1 MIFFNARVKE
11 GSAGVVYYA
20 DAGVDYYA
28 KNFVM
33 DQVQAIRKKFLHV
46 VSVSGGKDSA
56 ASLLLAID
64 RFGREN
70 VRAIFCDT
78 GNEHELTYEYLQYM
92 EQATGVVIVTLKADF
107 SEQIAR
113 KRMFISRDVRHKR
126 GPDGR
131 KLRWSNKAKRRA
143 LDVLQ
148 PTGIPFLDLCMWKGR
163 FPSRKAQFCTEE
175 LKRNMA
181 VAYQLDLTDQGYT
194 VISWQGVRRDESF
207 ARKNARS
214 YEPVGGGLHIYRP
227 IATWTAEQVFAF
239 CKSRGLRP
247 NPLYLMDMDRVG
259 CMPCINAAKAEI
271 HAIAVRFVQHIDKI
285 FSWEELVGLCSK
297 RNASTFFHKS
307 SGKGLTNQEIVAAS
321 NVWQVVE
328 WAKTSRG
335 GKQFSL
341 LTALEENDSCAS
353 SYGLC
358 E

>member
-1 MIFFNARVKE
+1 MIRFDAQVLE
-11 GSAGVVYYA
+11 GTAGVIYHAITSYMEPA
-20 DAGVDYYA
+20 
-28 KNFVM
+28 
-33 DQVQAIRKKFLHV
+33 QVVGKKFLHV

-56 ASLLLAID
+56 ATLLLAIE

-78 GNEHELTYEYLQYM
+78 GNEHELTYEYLKYL
-92 EQATGVVIVTLKADF
+92 EVATGVIIATLKADF
-107 SEQIAR
+107 SDDIAR
-113 KRMFISRDVRHKR
+113 KRMFIARDVRHKR
-126 GPDGR
+126 GSDGR
-131 KLRWSNKAKRRA
+131 KMRWSNKAKRRA
-143 LDVLQ
+143 LAVLY
-148 PTGIPFLDLCMWKGR
+148 PTGVPFLDMCMWKGR

-181 VAYQLDLTDQGYT
+181 VSYQLDLIDQGYT

-207 ARKNARS
+207 NRRNALS
-214 YEPVGGGLHIYRP
+214 YESVGGGLHIFRP
-227 IATWTAEQVFAF
+227 IATWTAAQVFAH
-239 CKSRGLRP
+239 CKRWGLKP
-247 NPLYLMDMDRVG
+247 NPLYLQGMGRVG
-259 CMPCINAAKAEI
+259 CMPCINAAKAEVHEI
-271 HAIAVRFVQHIDKI
+271 AIRFVQHIDKI
-285 FSWEELVGLCSK
+285 FTWEQLVGLCSK
-297 RNASTFFHKS
+297 RNAATFFHKS

-341 LTALEENDSCAS
+341 LTALEEPTSCAS